1 MTKRKVISA
10 QLYIYLGTCITS
22 GQKMKV
28 LLLAQ
33 HSSAVTFHQRGVISG
48 WDENERRKKKI
59 ICFLGWHREGF
70 NTFFSFKTKTEQLH
84 GSFATVGIRSLFQWE
99 LQIMRVN
106 FREKSIPDSVPV
118 TAEGKS
124 SYFNKQRN
132 KTPVLKYLPRSQHSH
147 WSHYSEWHKIFL
159 SIALHCSSM

>member
-1 MTKRKVISA
+1 MYYLWTEDESAAPGPALFCSDISPERSNKW
-10 QLYIYLGTCITS
+10 LGW
-22 GQKMKV
+22 KWKK
-28 LLLAQ
+28 
-33 HSSAVTFHQRGVISG
+33 
-48 WDENERRKKKI
+48 KKKI

>member
-1 MTKRKVISA
+1 MYYLWTEDESTAPGPAPFCNDISPERSNKW
-10 QLYIYLGTCITS
+10 LGW
-22 GQKMKV
+22 KWK
-28 LLLAQ
+28 
-33 HSSAVTFHQRGVISG
+33 
-48 WDENERRKKKI
+48 KKKI

-84 GSFATVGIRSLFQWE
+84 GSLAVVGIRFLFQWE
-99 LQIMRVN
+99 LQTMCVN
-106 FREKSIPDSVPV
+106 FTETSIPASVPV

-124 SYFNKQRN
+124 SHFNKQQ

-159 SIALHCSSM
+159 SIALHCSSV